1 MARLRGEKI
10 SPLKRYCGQRQDPE
24 CVAKWHAFMK
34 DWNRA
39 YRAASKA
46 QKLALKRQSQVA
58 VPNKGQNEGT
68 GGLIL
73 SPRRSN
79 RRSKKTRD
87 MLSHGRVS
95 FTKSRRYS
103 DDLVGTKSN
112 NPERKLGRYLPWV
125 LGAAGLG
132 VIGFVIWKRSSIVS
146 AISDFTNRIVSYGQ
160 EGEFSNAISPEARP
174 YAALIL
180 QVAKEKG
187 VDPFLIAAVGQRE
200 SGWGRY
206 LKLSANGPIGVGP
219 AGAGD
224 WTPRNWTPTPMPPD
238 GLGWGRGL
246 MQLDYLHYKDA
257 FDLGLDWRDPL
268 QNVRTGADRLLSA
281 QRMLSKQTAINGIAD
296 GRGLVTLS
304 ASAAAKRNVAPGQY
318 PDPRPLVGEALVR
331 ATLAAY
337 NTGEANALRSLAVGL
352 DPDTTTTG
360 ANYASNAISSALKY
374 AASFNPVVA

>member
-1 MARLRGEKI
+1 MSEKSASEWAEEMARLRGEKI

-46 QKLALKRQSQVA
+46 QKLALKRDNEAYRLRTETGSKSLSGKRSKSRILLVKSRYSGPSDVGTQS
-58 VPNKGQNEGT
+58 NG
-68 GGLIL
+68 
-73 SPRRSN
+73 SRSN
-79 RRSKKTRD
+79 
-87 MLSHGRVS
+87 
-95 FTKSRRYS
+95 
-103 DDLVGTKSN
+103 
-112 NPERKLGRYLPWV
+112 LGRYLPWV

-246 MQLDYLHYKDA
+246 MQLDYLHYKDV

-296 GRGLVTLS
+296 GKGLVTIS

-318 PDPRPLVGEALVR
+318 PDPRPLAGEALVR